1 MRSKSVGLVLVA
13 TLVGAQTFLD
23 SAAAQQAGR
32 WKISAGRDA
41 ASATLYSL
49 NTLTAG
55 TRTVDYHPALV
66 LSCEARRYP
75 VWRQAVLVRQTIS
88 GDGGI
93 GVSIRLDNGGA
104 FSEQWVLAQKNRAMQ
119 TDGDEQVARLSRA
132 RRLNLSWRFGV
143 FSGRGEAVFDLAG
156 ISDTLAQLAQACGTD
171 VP

>member
-1 MRSKSVGLVLVA
+1 MRSKSVGLALVAVLVA
-13 TLVGAQTFLD
+13 VLISADG
-23 SAAAQQAGR
+23 AAAQQAGR

-41 ASATLYSL
+41 ATATLYSL

-55 TRTVDYHPALV
+55 TRTIDYHPALV

-75 VWRQAVLVRQTIS
+75 VWRQAVVVRQTIS
-88 GDGGI
+88 GEDRI

-104 FSEQWVLAQKNRAMQ
+104 FNEQWVLAQKGRALQ

-132 RRLNLSWRFGV
+132 RRLHLSWRFGV

-156 ISDTLAQLAQACGTD
+156 ITDTLAQLAQACGTD